1 MIIDINIIKTYQFKT
16 QSKDDIMIIS
26 SLKQQK
32 IFWVTLDGAT
42 GRPYKLTVDDNH

>member
-1 MIIDINIIKTYQFKT
+1 MIIDINIIKTYQFRT
-16 QSKDDIMIIS
+16 PSKDDIMIIS

-42 GRPYKLTVDDNH
+42 YGSSLQANCRW